1 MQIGWL
7 GIYCIIFLQTLVLS
21 LLLTPL
27 SARLG
32 KKIGLI
38 DPPSVSKI
46 HTVPKPRSGGIAIFC
61 SFTLVLITDVLLAVF
76 FKGFPVISKNVSPY
90 LANIH
95 SILPQLGALF
105 AGAFII
111 FVTGVIDDR
120 WTLRPFQKLFLQ
132 IIAIIPLLLTGIR
145 IVMFLPP
152 VFGILLTV
160 GWLIL
165 IINAFNFI
173 DNMDGLSSGVAIIV
187 LFFLA
192 YLSYQSGE
200 YFMVAL
206 YIALA
211 GVALGFWRY
220 NFFSSSLFMGD
231 CGSMFL
237 GYMIGSLTVLST
249 YYQSGLMPTKLPVLI
264 PVIVLGVPI
273 FDTISVVL
281 IRIKNRR
288 PIMVGDTNHF
298 SHRLVNLGLTQRQ
311 AVVFIYLITICVAL
325 NALPLRYLDTTGS
338 VLQFFQTVLLFL
350 VIFLLEQAGKRS

>member
-1 MQIGWL
+1 
-7 GIYCIIFLQTLVLS
+7 
-21 LLLTPL
+21 
-27 SARLG
+27 
-32 KKIGLI
+32 
-38 DPPSVSKI
+38 
-46 HTVPKPRSGGIAIFC
+46 
-61 SFTLVLITDVLLAVF
+61 LLATLF
-76 FKGFPVISKNVSPY
+76 SHSALLSRNVSVY

-95 SILPQLGALF
+95 SIIPQLGALF
-105 AGAFII
+105 CGALII
-111 FVTGVIDDR
+111 FITGVIDDR
-120 WTLRPFQKLFLQ
+120 LTLRPLQKLILQ
-132 IIAIIPLLLTGIR
+132 IIAVIPLLLTGIR

-152 VFGILLTV
+152 VFGMLLTV
-160 GWLIL
+160 VWLLL

-192 YLSYQSGE
+192 YFSYQAGE
-200 YFMVAL
+200 HFMVAL
-206 YIALA
+206 FVALA
-211 GVALGFWRY
+211 GVTLGFWRY
-220 NFFSSSLFMGD
+220 NFYPSSLFMGD

-273 FDTISVVL
+273 FDTVSVVL

-298 SHRLVNLGLTQRQ
+298 SHRLVNLGLTQPQ

-338 VLQFFQTVLLFL
+338 ILQFFQTVLLFL
-350 VIFLLEQAGKRS
+350 VIFLLEQAGKRN